1 MKKNQLNASQ
11 KIILIGFILFI
22 LVLSIISTT
31 SNLLKNDA
39 EEAHK
44 NIANIYNKTFSEHL
58 NNNIYNIEL
67 FINGLEVIYSENKDE
82 KIINDYLLKYLRE
95 NPYIRS
101 INIIDNEIISKST
114 NKSNLGLFVLTDEFY
129 PKPIFKKDILRFGNS
144 FVGRDFYE
152 GKEIKNQLKY
162 SNKESLFLPIS
173 KVIHIENKDYIVL
186 LALNIEQFL
195 NKYDQ
200 NLEKELGQV
209 EILNFNGEVLFSND
223 QSIKIG
229 EKLLDSETLD
239 ILKKR
244 NSYLGIK
251 KFASLNKNIISIEN
265 IKDYPLSLLLRLD
278 YDKTLE
284 NWEEKRLNFLFIIAI
299 LLVFI
304 IMLILIFIIKNEKTK
319 QEEIEIHKSKIESQK
334 RFKILFEQT
343 NFLSFILSED
353 GKINKI
359 NNTALIFLGNT
370 KNTYIDIYIWDLYCF
385 NSECKIW
392 LENVIKNHQKNDIEK
407 ELVITNLNSEKKYID
422 ITINSIIIDDKKEL
436 VLFGKDISEKKEH
449 ERELRQAYQVFKNAH
464 DGIMITDD
472 KNKIIN
478 VNDSFIH
485 CTGYKLEEVLNQN
498 PSILKSEKNDENF
511 YENMWKELLQNNYWD
526 GEIVNKRK
534 DGSTYVEKLTISA
547 VYNKK
552 NKLTNYIGIFSDIT
566 KQKQQEEIIKEK
578 ERMLFQQS
586 KMASMGEMLGNIAH
600 QWRQPLSVISVAAG
614 AVKLGHEYKGTYS
627 EKEIID
633 FLDSINNSTQ
643 YLSET
648 IDDFRNFF
656 THDIENKEFDCV
668 NAINKTLK
676 LLSSDFKYKEITI
689 IFKRLE
695 SDNIFASENEFKQVM
710 MNILNN
716 AKDILLEKVLDE
728 NKYIFIDVYIQNSHI
743 NIDILDNAGGI
754 DKNIIDKIFEPYF
767 TTKHKSI
774 GTGIG
779 LYMVEEILTKH
790 MNGEISVV
798 NENYIYENVSYKGAK
813 FSIKIPMS
821 KNIKD

>member
-1 MKKNQLNASQ
+1 MKKDNLSTSQ
-11 KIILIGFILFI
+11 KIILISLILFI
-22 LVLSIISTT
+22 IVLTIISTT
-31 SNLLKNDA
+31 TNLLKKDA
-39 EEAHK
+39 EESHK
-44 NIANIYNKTFSEHL
+44 NIANIYNKTFSEHF
-58 NNNIYNIEL
+58 NNSIYNIEL
-67 FINGLEVIYSENKDE
+67 FINGLEVIYLENEDE
-82 KIINDYLLKYLRE
+82 KIIDDYLLKYLRE

-101 INIIDNEIISKST
+101 INILDEEIITKST
-114 NKSNLGLFVLTDEFY
+114 NKSNLGLFVVTDEFY

-152 GKEIKNQLKY
+152 GKEITNQLEY

-173 KVIHIENKDYIVL
+173 KLVHLENKNYIVL

-195 NKYDQ
+195 NKYNQ
-200 NLEKELGQV
+200 NLEKESAHMEV
-209 EILNFNGEVLFSND
+209 LNFDGEVLFSND
-223 QSIKIG
+223 KFIKIG
-229 EKLLDSETLD
+229 EKLLDDEILD
-239 ILKKR
+239 VLNER

-251 KFASLNKNIISIEN
+251 EFKSVNKNIISIEN
-265 IKDYPLSLLLRLD
+265 IKDYPLSLLLRFD
-278 YDKTLE
+278 YEKSLE
-284 NWEEKRLNFLFIIAI
+284 NWEEKRLNFLFIISL

-304 IMLILIFIIKNEKTK
+304 IILILIFIIRNDKTK
-319 QEEIEIHKSKIESQK
+319 QEEIETHKLKIQSQK

-343 NFLSFILSED
+343 HFFSFILNED

-359 NNTALIFLGNT
+359 NNTVLSFLGNT
-370 KNTYIDIYIWDLYCF
+370 KDTYIGVYIWDLYCF
-385 NSECKIW
+385 NNECKIW
-392 LENVIKNHQKNDIEK
+392 LENAIKNRENDIEK
-407 ELVITNLNSEKKYID
+407 ELVITSLDSKRKYID

-436 VLFGKDISEKKEH
+436 VLFGRDISEKKEY
-449 ERELRQAYQVFKNAH
+449 ERELIQAYQVFKNTH

-478 VNDSFIH
+478 VNDAFMR

-498 PSILKSEKNDENF
+498 PSILRSEKNNPNF
-511 YENMWKELLQNNYWD
+511 YEDMWKELVENNYWD
-526 GEIVNKRK
+526 GEIVNKKK
-534 DGSTYVEKLTISA
+534 DGTSYVEKLTISA

-552 NKLTNYIGIFSDIT
+552 NKLTNYIGIFSDIS

-614 AVKLGHEYKGTYS
+614 AVKLGHEYEGTYG

-656 THDIENKEFDCV
+656 TQDIENNDFDCV

-676 LLSSDFKYKEITI
+676 LLSSDFKYKEINI
-689 IFKRLE
+689 IFKRIE

-710 MNILNN
+710 MNIFNN
-716 AKDILLEKVLDE
+716 AKYVLLEKVLDE
-728 NKYIFIDVYIQNSHI
+728 KKYIFIDVYIEGSYI
-743 NIDILDNAGGI
+743 NIDVVDNAGGI
-754 DKNIIDKIFEPYF
+754 DENIIDKIFEPYF

-790 MNGEISVV
+790 MNGEISAI
-798 NENYIYENVSYKGAK
+798 NENYIYEDLPYKGAK
-813 FSIKIPMS
+813 FSIKIPIS
-821 KNIKD
+821 KNIKI

>member
-1 MKKNQLNASQ
+1 MKKDNLSTSQ
-11 KIILIGFILFI
+11 KIILISLILFI
-22 LVLSIISTT
+22 IVLTIISTT
-31 SNLLKNDA
+31 TNLLKKDA
-39 EEAHK
+39 EESHK
-44 NIANIYNKTFSEHL
+44 NIANIYNKTFSEHF
-58 NNNIYNIEL
+58 NNIIYNIEL
-67 FINGLEVIYSENKDE
+67 FINGLEVIYLENEDE
-82 KIINDYLLKYLRE
+82 KIIDDYLLKYLRE

-101 INIIDNEIISKST
+101 INILDEEIITKST
-114 NKSNLGLFVLTDEFY
+114 NKSNLGLFVVTDEFY

-152 GKEIKNQLKY
+152 GKEITNQLEY

-173 KVIHIENKDYIVL
+173 KLVHLENKNYIVL

-195 NKYDQ
+195 NKYNQ
-200 NLEKELGQV
+200 NLEKESAHMEV
-209 EILNFNGEVLFSND
+209 LNFDGEVLFSND
-223 QSIKIG
+223 KFIKIG
-229 EKLLDSETLD
+229 EKLLDDEILD
-239 ILKKR
+239 VLNER

-251 KFASLNKNIISIEN
+251 EFKSVNKNIISIEN
-265 IKDYPLSLLLRLD
+265 IKDYPLSLLLRFD
-278 YDKTLE
+278 YEKSLE
-284 NWEEKRLNFLFIIAI
+284 NWEEKRLNFLFIISL

-304 IMLILIFIIKNEKTK
+304 IILILIFIIRNDKTK
-319 QEEIEIHKSKIESQK
+319 QEEIETHKLKIQSQK

-343 NFLSFILSED
+343 HFFSFILNED

-359 NNTALIFLGNT
+359 NNTVLSFLGNT
-370 KNTYIDIYIWDLYCF
+370 KDTYIGVYIWDLYCF
-385 NSECKIW
+385 NNECKIW
-392 LENVIKNHQKNDIEK
+392 LENAIKNRENDIEK
-407 ELVITNLNSEKKYID
+407 ELVITSLDSKRKYID

-436 VLFGKDISEKKEH
+436 VLFGRDISEKKEH
-449 ERELRQAYQVFKNAH
+449 ERELIQAYQVFKNTH

-478 VNDSFIH
+478 VNDAFMR

-498 PSILKSEKNDENF
+498 PSILRSEKNNPNF
-511 YENMWKELLQNNYWD
+511 YEDMWKELVENNYWD
-526 GEIVNKRK
+526 GEIVNKKK
-534 DGSTYVEKLTISA
+534 DGTSYVEKLTISA

-552 NKLTNYIGIFSDIT
+552 NKLTNYIGIFSDIS

-614 AVKLGHEYKGTYS
+614 AVKLGHEYEGTYG

-633 FLDSINNSTQ
+633 FLDAINNSTQ

-656 THDIENKEFDCV
+656 TQDIENNDFDCV

-676 LLSSDFKYKEITI
+676 LLSSDFKYKEINI
-689 IFKRLE
+689 IFKRIE

-710 MNILNN
+710 MNIFNN
-716 AKDILLEKVLDE
+716 AKYVLLEKVLDE
-728 NKYIFIDVYIQNSHI
+728 KKYIFIDVYIEGSYI
-743 NIDILDNAGGI
+743 NIDVVDNAGGI
-754 DKNIIDKIFEPYF
+754 DENIIDKIFEPYF

-790 MNGEISVV
+790 MNGEISAI
-798 NENYIYENVSYKGAK
+798 NENYIYEDLPYKGAK
-813 FSIKIPMS
+813 FSIKIPIS
-821 KNIKD
+821 KNIKI

>member
-1 MKKNQLNASQ
+1 MKKDNLSTSQ
-11 KIILIGFILFI
+11 KIILISLILFI
-22 LVLSIISTT
+22 IVLTIISTT
-31 SNLLKNDA
+31 TNLLKKDA
-39 EEAHK
+39 EESHK
-44 NIANIYNKTFSEHL
+44 NIANIYNKTFSEHF
-58 NNNIYNIEL
+58 NNSIYNIEL
-67 FINGLEVIYSENKDE
+67 FINGLEVIYLENEDE
-82 KIINDYLLKYLRE
+82 KIIDDYLLKYLRE

-101 INIIDNEIISKST
+101 INILDEEIITKST
-114 NKSNLGLFVLTDEFY
+114 NKSNLGLFVVTDEFY

-152 GKEIKNQLKY
+152 GKEITNQLEY

-173 KVIHIENKDYIVL
+173 KLVHLENKNYIVL

-195 NKYDQ
+195 NKYNQ
-200 NLEKELGQV
+200 NLEKESAHMEV
-209 EILNFNGEVLFSND
+209 LNFDGEVLFSND
-223 QSIKIG
+223 KFIKIG
-229 EKLLDSETLD
+229 EKLLDDEILD
-239 ILKKR
+239 VLNER

-251 KFASLNKNIISIEN
+251 EFKSVNKNIISIEN
-265 IKDYPLSLLLRLD
+265 IKDYPLSLLLRFD
-278 YDKTLE
+278 YEKSLE
-284 NWEEKRLNFLFIIAI
+284 NWEEKRLNFLFIISL

-304 IMLILIFIIKNEKTK
+304 IILILIFIIRNDKTK
-319 QEEIEIHKSKIESQK
+319 QEEIETHKLKIQSQK

-343 NFLSFILSED
+343 HFFSFILNED

-359 NNTALIFLGNT
+359 NNTVLSFLGNT
-370 KNTYIDIYIWDLYCF
+370 KDTYIGVYIWDLYCF
-385 NSECKIW
+385 NNECKIW
-392 LENVIKNHQKNDIEK
+392 LENAIKNRENDIEK
-407 ELVITNLNSEKKYID
+407 ELVITSLDSKRKYID

-436 VLFGKDISEKKEH
+436 VLFGRDISEKKEY
-449 ERELRQAYQVFKNAH
+449 ERELIQAYQVFKNTH

-478 VNDSFIH
+478 VNDAFMR

-498 PSILKSEKNDENF
+498 PSILRSEKNNPNF
-511 YENMWKELLQNNYWD
+511 YENMWKELVENNYWD
-526 GEIVNKRK
+526 GEIVNKKK
-534 DGSTYVEKLTISA
+534 DGTSYVEKLTISA

-552 NKLTNYIGIFSDIT
+552 NKLTNYIGIFSDIS

-614 AVKLGHEYKGTYS
+614 AVKLGHEYEGTYG

-656 THDIENKEFDCV
+656 TQDIENNDFDCV

-676 LLSSDFKYKEITI
+676 LLSSDFKYKEINI
-689 IFKRLE
+689 IFKRIE

-710 MNILNN
+710 MNIFNN
-716 AKDILLEKVLDE
+716 AKYVLLEKVLDE
-728 NKYIFIDVYIQNSHI
+728 KKYIFIDVYIEGSYI
-743 NIDILDNAGGI
+743 NIDVVDNAGGI
-754 DKNIIDKIFEPYF
+754 DENIIDKIFEPYF

-790 MNGEISVV
+790 MNGEISAI
-798 NENYIYENVSYKGAK
+798 NENYIYEDLPYKGAK
-813 FSIKIPMS
+813 FSIKIPIS
-821 KNIKD
+821 KNIKI

>member
-1 MKKNQLNASQ
+1 MKKDNLSTSQ
-11 KIILIGFILFI
+11 KIILISLILFI
-22 LVLSIISTT
+22 IVLTIISTT
-31 SNLLKNDA
+31 TNLLKKDA
-39 EEAHK
+39 EESHK
-44 NIANIYNKTFSEHL
+44 NIANIYNKTFSEHF
-58 NNNIYNIEL
+58 NNSIYNIEL
-67 FINGLEVIYSENKDE
+67 FINGLEVIYLENEDE
-82 KIINDYLLKYLRE
+82 KIIDDYLLKYLRE

-101 INIIDNEIISKST
+101 INILDEEIITKST
-114 NKSNLGLFVLTDEFY
+114 NKSNLGLFVVTDEFY

-152 GKEIKNQLKY
+152 GKEITNQLEY

-173 KVIHIENKDYIVL
+173 KLVHLENKNYIVL

-195 NKYDQ
+195 NKYNQ
-200 NLEKELGQV
+200 NLEKESAHMEV
-209 EILNFNGEVLFSND
+209 LNFDGEVLFSND
-223 QSIKIG
+223 KFIKIG
-229 EKLLDSETLD
+229 EKLLDDEILD
-239 ILKKR
+239 VLNER

-251 KFASLNKNIISIEN
+251 EFKSVNKNIISIEN
-265 IKDYPLSLLLRLD
+265 IKDYPLSLLLRFD
-278 YDKTLE
+278 YEKSLE
-284 NWEEKRLNFLFIIAI
+284 NWEEKRLNFLFIISL

-304 IMLILIFIIKNEKTK
+304 IILILIFIIRNDKTK
-319 QEEIEIHKSKIESQK
+319 QEEIETHKLKIQSQK

-343 NFLSFILSED
+343 HFFSFILNED

-359 NNTALIFLGNT
+359 NNTVLSFLGNT
-370 KNTYIDIYIWDLYCF
+370 KDTYIGVYIWDLYCF
-385 NSECKIW
+385 NNECKIW
-392 LENVIKNHQKNDIEK
+392 LENAIKNRENDIEK
-407 ELVITNLNSEKKYID
+407 ELVITSLDSKRKYID

-436 VLFGKDISEKKEH
+436 VLFGRDISEKKEY
-449 ERELRQAYQVFKNAH
+449 ERELIQAYQVFKNTH

-478 VNDSFIH
+478 VNDAFMR

-498 PSILKSEKNDENF
+498 PSILRSEKNNPNF
-511 YENMWKELLQNNYWD
+511 YEDMWKELVENNYWD
-526 GEIVNKRK
+526 GEIVNKKK
-534 DGSTYVEKLTISA
+534 DGTSYVEKLTISA

-552 NKLTNYIGIFSDIT
+552 NKLTNYIGIFSDIS

-614 AVKLGHEYKGTYS
+614 AVKLGHEYEGTYG

-633 FLDSINNSTQ
+633 FLDAINNSTQ

-656 THDIENKEFDCV
+656 TQDIENNDFDCV

-676 LLSSDFKYKEITI
+676 LLSSDFKYKEINI
-689 IFKRLE
+689 IFKRIE

-710 MNILNN
+710 MNIFNN
-716 AKDILLEKVLDE
+716 AKYVLLEKVLDE
-728 NKYIFIDVYIQNSHI
+728 KKYIFIDVYIEGTYI
-743 NIDILDNAGGI
+743 NIDVVDNAGGI
-754 DKNIIDKIFEPYF
+754 DENIIDKIFEPYF

-790 MNGEISVV
+790 MNGEISAI
-798 NENYIYENVSYKGAK
+798 NENYIYEDLPYKGAK
-813 FSIKIPMS
+813 FSIKIPIS
-821 KNIKD
+821 KNIKI

>member
-1 MKKNQLNASQ
+1 MKKDNLSTSQ
-11 KIILIGFILFI
+11 KIILISLILFI
-22 LVLSIISTT
+22 IVLTIISTT
-31 SNLLKNDA
+31 TNLLKKDA
-39 EEAHK
+39 EESHK
-44 NIANIYNKTFSEHL
+44 NIANIYNKTFSEHF
-58 NNNIYNIEL
+58 NNSIYNIEL
-67 FINGLEVIYSENKDE
+67 FINGLEVIYLENEDE
-82 KIINDYLLKYLRE
+82 KIIDDYLLKYLRE

-101 INIIDNEIISKST
+101 INILDEEIITKST
-114 NKSNLGLFVLTDEFY
+114 NKSNLGLFVVTDEFY

-152 GKEIKNQLKY
+152 GKEITNQLEY

-173 KVIHIENKDYIVL
+173 KLVHLENKNYIVL

-195 NKYDQ
+195 NKYNQ
-200 NLEKELGQV
+200 NLEKESAHMEV
-209 EILNFNGEVLFSND
+209 LNFDGEVLFSND
-223 QSIKIG
+223 KFIKIG
-229 EKLLDSETLD
+229 EKLLDDEILD
-239 ILKKR
+239 VLNER

-251 KFASLNKNIISIEN
+251 EFKSVNKNIISIEN
-265 IKDYPLSLLLRLD
+265 IKDYPLSLLLRFD
-278 YDKTLE
+278 YEKSLE
-284 NWEEKRLNFLFIIAI
+284 NWEEKRLNFLFIISL

-304 IMLILIFIIKNEKTK
+304 IILILIFIIRNDKTK
-319 QEEIEIHKSKIESQK
+319 QEEIETHKLKIQSQK

-343 NFLSFILSED
+343 HFFSFILNED

-359 NNTALIFLGNT
+359 NNTVLSFLGNT
-370 KNTYIDIYIWDLYCF
+370 KDTYIGVYIWDLYCF
-385 NSECKIW
+385 NNECKIW
-392 LENVIKNHQKNDIEK
+392 LENAIKNRENDIEK
-407 ELVITNLNSEKKYID
+407 ELVITSLDSKRKYID

-436 VLFGKDISEKKEH
+436 VLFGRDISEKKEY
-449 ERELRQAYQVFKNAH
+449 ERELIQAYQVFKNTH

-478 VNDSFIH
+478 VNDAFMR

-498 PSILKSEKNDENF
+498 PSILRSEKNNPNF
-511 YENMWKELLQNNYWD
+511 YEDMWKELVENNYWD
-526 GEIVNKRK
+526 GEIVNKKK
-534 DGSTYVEKLTISA
+534 DGTSYVEKLTISA

-552 NKLTNYIGIFSDIT
+552 NKLTNYIGIFSDIS

-614 AVKLGHEYKGTYS
+614 AVKLGHEYEGTYG

-656 THDIENKEFDCV
+656 TQDIENNDFDCV

-676 LLSSDFKYKEITI
+676 LLSSDFKYKEINI
-689 IFKRLE
+689 IFKRIE

-710 MNILNN
+710 MNIFNN
-716 AKDILLEKVLDE
+716 AKYVLLEKVLDE
-728 NKYIFIDVYIQNSHI
+728 KKYIFIDVYIEGTYI
-743 NIDILDNAGGI
+743 NIDVVDNAGGI
-754 DKNIIDKIFEPYF
+754 DENIIDKIFEPYF

-790 MNGEISVV
+790 MNGEISAI
-798 NENYIYENVSYKGAK
+798 NENYIYEDLPYKGAK
-813 FSIKIPMS
+813 FSIKIPIS
-821 KNIKD
+821 KNIKI

>member
-1 MKKNQLNASQ
+1 LKKNQLNASQ

-82 KIINDYLLKYLRE
+82 KIINDYLLKYLSE

-101 INIIDNEIISKST
+101 INIIDNKIISKST

-152 GKEIKNQLKY
+152 GKEIKNQLEY

-407 ELVITNLNSEKKYID
+407 ELVITNLNSEKRYID

-498 PSILKSEKNDENF
+498 PSILNSGHNDEKF

>member
-1 MKKNQLNASQ
+1 LKKNQLNASQ

-82 KIINDYLLKYLRE
+82 KIINDYLLKYLSE

-101 INIIDNEIISKST
+101 INIIDNKIISKST

-152 GKEIKNQLKY
+152 GKEIKNQLEY

-407 ELVITNLNSEKKYID
+407 ELVITNLNSEKRYID

-498 PSILKSEKNDENF
+498 PSILNSGHNDENF

>member
-1 MKKNQLNASQ
+1 MKKDNLSTSQ
-11 KIILIGFILFI
+11 KIILISLILFI
-22 LVLSIISTT
+22 IVLTIISTT
-31 SNLLKNDA
+31 TNLLKKDA
-39 EEAHK
+39 EESHK
-44 NIANIYNKTFSEHL
+44 NIANIYNKTFSEHF
-58 NNNIYNIEL
+58 NNSIYNIEL
-67 FINGLEVIYSENKDE
+67 FINGLEVIYLENEDE
-82 KIINDYLLKYLRE
+82 KIIDDYLLKYLRE

-101 INIIDNEIISKST
+101 INILDEEIITKST
-114 NKSNLGLFVLTDEFY
+114 NKSNLGLFVVTDEFY

-152 GKEIKNQLKY
+152 GKEITNQLEY

-173 KVIHIENKDYIVL
+173 KLVHLENKNYIVL

-195 NKYDQ
+195 NKYNQ
-200 NLEKELGQV
+200 NLEKESAHMEV
-209 EILNFNGEVLFSND
+209 LNFDGEVLFSND
-223 QSIKIG
+223 KFIKIG
-229 EKLLDSETLD
+229 EKLLDDEILD
-239 ILKKR
+239 VLNER

-251 KFASLNKNIISIEN
+251 EFKSVNKNIISIEN
-265 IKDYPLSLLLRLD
+265 IKDYPLSLLLRFD
-278 YDKTLE
+278 YEKSLE
-284 NWEEKRLNFLFIIAI
+284 NWEEKRLNFLFIISL

-304 IMLILIFIIKNEKTK
+304 IILILIFIIRNDKTK
-319 QEEIEIHKSKIESQK
+319 QEEIETHKLKIQSQK

-343 NFLSFILSED
+343 HFFSFILNED

-359 NNTALIFLGNT
+359 NNTVLSFLGNT
-370 KNTYIDIYIWDLYCF
+370 KDTYIGVYIWDLYCF
-385 NSECKIW
+385 NNECKIW
-392 LENVIKNHQKNDIEK
+392 LENAIKNRENDIEK
-407 ELVITNLNSEKKYID
+407 ELVITSLDSKRKYID

-436 VLFGKDISEKKEH
+436 VLFGRDISEKKEH
-449 ERELRQAYQVFKNAH
+449 ERELIQAYQVFKNTH

-478 VNDSFIH
+478 VNDAFMR

-498 PSILKSEKNDENF
+498 PSILKSEKNNPNF
-511 YENMWKELLQNNYWD
+511 YENMWKELVENNYWD
-526 GEIVNKRK
+526 GEIVNKKK
-534 DGSTYVEKLTISA
+534 DGTSYVEKLTISA

-552 NKLTNYIGIFSDIT
+552 NKLTNYIGIFSDIS

-614 AVKLGHEYKGTYS
+614 AVKLGHEYEGTYG

-633 FLDSINNSTQ
+633 FLDAINNSTQ

-656 THDIENKEFDCV
+656 TQDIENNDFDCV

-676 LLSSDFKYKEITI
+676 LLSSDFKYKEINI
-689 IFKRLE
+689 IFKRIE
-695 SDNIFASENEFKQVM
+695 SDNIFASENEFKQVL
-710 MNILNN
+710 MNIFNN
-716 AKDILLEKVLDE
+716 AKYVLLEKVLDE
-728 NKYIFIDVYIQNSHI
+728 KKYIFIDVYIEGSYI
-743 NIDILDNAGGI
+743 NIDVVDNAGGI
-754 DKNIIDKIFEPYF
+754 DENIIDKIFEPYF

-790 MNGEISVV
+790 MNGEISAI
-798 NENYIYENVSYKGAK
+798 NENYIYEDLPYKGAK
-813 FSIKIPMS
+813 FSIKIPIS
-821 KNIKD
+821 KNIKI

>member
-1 MKKNQLNASQ
+1 MKKDNLSTSQ
-11 KIILIGFILFI
+11 KIILISLILFI
-22 LVLSIISTT
+22 IVLTIISTT
-31 SNLLKNDA
+31 TNLLKKDA
-39 EEAHK
+39 EESHK
-44 NIANIYNKTFSEHL
+44 NIANIYNKTFSEHF
-58 NNNIYNIEL
+58 NNSIYNIEL
-67 FINGLEVIYSENKDE
+67 FINGLEVIYLENEDE
-82 KIINDYLLKYLRE
+82 KIIDDYLLKYLRE

-101 INIIDNEIISKST
+101 INILDEEIITKST
-114 NKSNLGLFVLTDEFY
+114 NKSNLGLFVVTDEFY

-152 GKEIKNQLKY
+152 GKEITNQLEY

-173 KVIHIENKDYIVL
+173 KLVHLENKNYIVL

-195 NKYDQ
+195 NKYNQ
-200 NLEKELGQV
+200 NLKKESAHMEV
-209 EILNFNGEVLFSND
+209 LNFDGEVLFSND
-223 QSIKIG
+223 KFIKIG
-229 EKLLDSETLD
+229 EKLLDDEILD
-239 ILKKR
+239 VLNER

-251 KFASLNKNIISIEN
+251 EFKSVNKNIISIEN
-265 IKDYPLSLLLRLD
+265 IKDYPLSLLLRFD
-278 YDKTLE
+278 YEKSLE
-284 NWEEKRLNFLFIIAI
+284 NWEEKRLNFLFIISL

-304 IMLILIFIIKNEKTK
+304 IILILIFIIRNDKTK
-319 QEEIEIHKSKIESQK
+319 QEEIETHKLKIQSQK

-343 NFLSFILSED
+343 HFFSFILNED

-359 NNTALIFLGNT
+359 NNTVLSFLGNT
-370 KNTYIDIYIWDLYCF
+370 KDTYIGVYIWDLYCF
-385 NSECKIW
+385 NNECKIW
-392 LENVIKNHQKNDIEK
+392 LENAIKNRENDIEK
-407 ELVITNLNSEKKYID
+407 ELVITSLDSKRKYID

-436 VLFGKDISEKKEH
+436 VLFGRDISEKKEH
-449 ERELRQAYQVFKNAH
+449 ERELIQAYQVFKNTH

-478 VNDSFIH
+478 VNDAFMR

-498 PSILKSEKNDENF
+498 PSILRSEKNNPNF
-511 YENMWKELLQNNYWD
+511 YENMWKELVENNYWD
-526 GEIVNKRK
+526 GEIVNKKK
-534 DGSTYVEKLTISA
+534 DGTSYVEKLTISA

-552 NKLTNYIGIFSDIT
+552 NKLTNYIGIFSDIS

-614 AVKLGHEYKGTYS
+614 AVKLGHEYEGTYG

-633 FLDSINNSTQ
+633 FLDAINNSTQ

-656 THDIENKEFDCV
+656 TQDIENNDFDCV

-676 LLSSDFKYKEITI
+676 LLSSDFKYKEINI
-689 IFKRLE
+689 IFKRIE

-710 MNILNN
+710 MNIFNN
-716 AKDILLEKVLDE
+716 AKYVLLEKVLDE
-728 NKYIFIDVYIQNSHI
+728 KKYIFIDVYIEGSYI
-743 NIDILDNAGGI
+743 NIDVVDNAGGI
-754 DKNIIDKIFEPYF
+754 DENIIDKIFEPYF

-790 MNGEISVV
+790 MTGEISAI
-798 NENYIYENVSYKGAK
+798 NENYIYEDLPYKGAK
-813 FSIKIPMS
+813 FSIKIPIS
-821 KNIKD
+821 KNIKI

>member
-1 MKKNQLNASQ
+1 MKKNQLNPSQ
-11 KIILIGFILFI
+11 KIILISLILFI
-22 LVLSIISTT
+22 IVLTIISTT
-31 SNLLKNDA
+31 TNLLKKDA
-39 EEAHK
+39 EESHK
-44 NIANIYNKTFSEHL
+44 NIANIYNKTFSEHF
-58 NNNIYNIEL
+58 NNSIYNIEL
-67 FINGLEVIYSENKDE
+67 FINGLEVIYLENEDD
-82 KIINDYLLKYLRE
+82 KIIDDYLLKYLRE

-101 INIIDNEIISKST
+101 INILDEEIITKST
-114 NKSNLGLFVLTDEFY
+114 NKSNLGLFVVTDEFY

-152 GKEIKNQLKY
+152 GKEITNQLEY

-173 KVIHIENKDYIVL
+173 KIVHIENKDYIVL
-186 LALNIEQFL
+186 LALNIDQFL
-195 NKYDQ
+195 NKYNQ
-200 NLEKELGQV
+200 SLEKESAHMEV
-209 EILNFNGEVLFSND
+209 LNFDGEVLFSND
-223 QSIKIG
+223 KFIKIG
-229 EKLLDSETLD
+229 EKLLDDEILD
-239 ILKKR
+239 VLNER

-251 KFASLNKNIISIEN
+251 EFKSVNKNIISIEN
-265 IKDYPLSLLLRLD
+265 IKDYPLSLLLRFD
-278 YDKTLE
+278 YEKSLE
-284 NWEEKRLNFLFIIAI
+284 NWEEKRLNFLFIISL

-304 IMLILIFIIKNEKTK
+304 IILILIFIIRNDKTK
-319 QEEIEIHKSKIESQK
+319 QEEIETHKLKIQSQK

-343 NFLSFILSED
+343 HFFSFILNED

-359 NNTALIFLGNT
+359 NNTVLSFLGNT
-370 KNTYIDIYIWDLYCF
+370 KDTYIGVYIWDLYCF
-385 NSECKIW
+385 NNECKIW
-392 LENVIKNHQKNDIEK
+392 LENAIKNRENDIEK
-407 ELVITNLNSEKKYID
+407 ELVITNLDSKRKYID

-436 VLFGKDISEKKEH
+436 VLFGRDISEKKEH
-449 ERELRQAYQVFKNAH
+449 ERELIQAYQVFKNTH

-478 VNDSFIH
+478 VNDAFMR

-498 PSILKSEKNDENF
+498 PSILRFEKNNPNF
-511 YENMWKELLQNNYWD
+511 YEDMWKELVENNYWD
-526 GEIVNKRK
+526 GEIVNKKK
-534 DGSTYVEKLTISA
+534 DGTSYVEKLTISA

-552 NKLTNYIGIFSDIT
+552 NKLTNYIGIFSDIS

-614 AVKLGHEYKGTYS
+614 AVKLGHEYEGTYG

-633 FLDSINNSTQ
+633 FLDAINNSTQ

-656 THDIENKEFDCV
+656 TQDIENNDFDCV

-676 LLSSDFKYKEITI
+676 LLSSDFKYKEINI
-689 IFKRLE
+689 IFKRIE

-710 MNILNN
+710 MNIFNN
-716 AKDILLEKVLDE
+716 AKYVLLEKVLDE
-728 NKYIFIDVYIQNSHI
+728 KKYIFIDVYIEGSYI
-743 NIDILDNAGGI
+743 NIDVVDNAGGI
-754 DKNIIDKIFEPYF
+754 DENIIDKIFEPYF

-790 MNGEISVV
+790 MNGEISAI
-798 NENYIYENVSYKGAK
+798 NENYIYEDLPYKGAK
-813 FSIKIPMS
+813 FSIKIPIS
-821 KNIKD
+821 KNIKI

>member
-1 MKKNQLNASQ
+1 MKKDNLSTSQ
-11 KIILIGFILFI
+11 KIILISLILFI
-22 LVLSIISTT
+22 IVLTIISTT
-31 SNLLKNDA
+31 TNLLKKDA
-39 EEAHK
+39 EESHK
-44 NIANIYNKTFSEHL
+44 NIANIYNKTFSEHF
-58 NNNIYNIEL
+58 NNSIYNIEL
-67 FINGLEVIYSENKDE
+67 FINGLEVIYLENEDE
-82 KIINDYLLKYLRE
+82 KIIDDYLLKYLRE

-101 INIIDNEIISKST
+101 INILDEEIITKST
-114 NKSNLGLFVLTDEFY
+114 NKSNLGLFVVTDEFY

-152 GKEIKNQLKY
+152 GKEITNQLEY

-173 KVIHIENKDYIVL
+173 KLVHLENKNYIVL

-195 NKYDQ
+195 NKYNQ
-200 NLEKELGQV
+200 NLEKESAHMEV
-209 EILNFNGEVLFSND
+209 LNFDGEVLFSND
-223 QSIKIG
+223 KFIKIG
-229 EKLLDSETLD
+229 EKLLDDEILD
-239 ILKKR
+239 VLNER

-251 KFASLNKNIISIEN
+251 EFKSVNKNIISIEN
-265 IKDYPLSLLLRLD
+265 IKDYPLSLLLRFD
-278 YDKTLE
+278 YEKSLE
-284 NWEEKRLNFLFIIAI
+284 NWEEKRLNFLFIISL

-304 IMLILIFIIKNEKTK
+304 IILILIFIIRNDKTK
-319 QEEIEIHKSKIESQK
+319 QEEIETHKLKIQSQK

-343 NFLSFILSED
+343 HFFSFILNED

-359 NNTALIFLGNT
+359 NNTVLSFLGNT
-370 KNTYIDIYIWDLYCF
+370 KDTYIGVYIWDLYCF
-385 NSECKIW
+385 NNECKIS
-392 LENVIKNHQKNDIEK
+392 LENAIKNRENDIEK
-407 ELVITNLNSEKKYID
+407 ELVITSLDSKRKYID

-436 VLFGKDISEKKEH
+436 VLFGRDISEKKEH
-449 ERELRQAYQVFKNAH
+449 ERELIQAYQVFKNTH

-478 VNDSFIH
+478 VNDAFMR

-498 PSILKSEKNDENF
+498 PSILRSEKNNPNF
-511 YENMWKELLQNNYWD
+511 YENMWKELVENNYWD
-526 GEIVNKRK
+526 GEIVNKKK
-534 DGSTYVEKLTISA
+534 DGTSYVEKLTISA

-552 NKLTNYIGIFSDIT
+552 NKLTNYIGIFSDIS

-614 AVKLGHEYKGTYS
+614 AVKLGHEYEGTYG

-656 THDIENKEFDCV
+656 TQDIENNDFDCV

-676 LLSSDFKYKEITI
+676 LLSSDFKYKEINI
-689 IFKRLE
+689 IFKRIE

-710 MNILNN
+710 MNIFNN
-716 AKDILLEKVLDE
+716 AKYVLLEKVLDE
-728 NKYIFIDVYIQNSHI
+728 KKYIFIDVYIEGSYI
-743 NIDILDNAGGI
+743 NIDVVDNAGGI
-754 DKNIIDKIFEPYF
+754 DENIIDKIFEPYF

-790 MNGEISVV
+790 MNGEISAI
-798 NENYIYENVSYKGAK
+798 NENYIYEDLPYKGAK
-813 FSIKIPMS
+813 FSIKIPIS
-821 KNIKD
+821 KNIKI

>member
-1 MKKNQLNASQ
+1 MKKDNLSTSQ
-11 KIILIGFILFI
+11 KIILISLILFI
-22 LVLSIISTT
+22 IVLTIISTT
-31 SNLLKNDA
+31 TNLLKKDA

-44 NIANIYNKTFSEHL
+44 NIASIYNKTFSEHF
-58 NNNIYNIEL
+58 NNTIYNIEL
-67 FINGLEVIYSENKDE
+67 FINGLEVIYLENEDD
-82 KIINDYLLKYLRE
+82 KIIDDYLLKYLRE

-101 INIIDNEIISKST
+101 INILDEEIITKST
-114 NKSNLGLFVLTDEFY
+114 NKSNLGLFVVTDEFY

-152 GKEIKNQLKY
+152 GKEITNQLEY

-173 KVIHIENKDYIVL
+173 KLVHLENKNYIVL

-195 NKYDQ
+195 NKYNQ
-200 NLEKELGQV
+200 NLEKESAHMEV
-209 EILNFNGEVLFSND
+209 LNFDGEVLFSND
-223 QSIKIG
+223 KFIKIG
-229 EKLLDSETLD
+229 EKLLDDEILD
-239 ILKKR
+239 VLNER

-251 KFASLNKNIISIEN
+251 EFKSVNKNIISIEN
-265 IKDYPLSLLLRLD
+265 IKDYPLSLLLRFD
-278 YDKTLE
+278 YEKSLE
-284 NWEEKRLNFLFIIAI
+284 NWEEKRLNFLFIISL

-304 IMLILIFIIKNEKTK
+304 IILILIFIIRNDKTK
-319 QEEIEIHKSKIESQK
+319 QEEIETHKLKIQSQK

-343 NFLSFILSED
+343 HFFSFILNED

-359 NNTALIFLGNT
+359 NNTVLSFLGNT
-370 KNTYIDIYIWDLYCF
+370 KDTYIGVYIWDLYCF
-385 NSECKIW
+385 NNECKIW
-392 LENVIKNHQKNDIEK
+392 LENAIKNRENDIEK
-407 ELVITNLNSEKKYID
+407 ELVITSLDSKRKYID

-436 VLFGKDISEKKEH
+436 VLFGRDISEKKEH
-449 ERELRQAYQVFKNAH
+449 ERELIQAYQVFKNTH

-478 VNDSFIH
+478 VNDAFMR

-498 PSILKSEKNDENF
+498 PSILRSEKNNPNF
-511 YENMWKELLQNNYWD
+511 YEDMWKELVENNYWD
-526 GEIVNKRK
+526 GEIVNKKK
-534 DGSTYVEKLTISA
+534 DGTSYVEKLTISA

-552 NKLTNYIGIFSDIT
+552 NKLTNYIGIFSDIS

-614 AVKLGHEYKGTYS
+614 AVKLGHEYEGTYG

-633 FLDSINNSTQ
+633 FLDAINNSTQ

-656 THDIENKEFDCV
+656 TQDIENNDFDCV

-676 LLSSDFKYKEITI
+676 LLSSDFKYKEINI
-689 IFKRLE
+689 IFKRIE

-710 MNILNN
+710 MNIFNN
-716 AKDILLEKVLDE
+716 AKYVLLEKVLDE
-728 NKYIFIDVYIQNSHI
+728 KKYIFIDVYIEGSYI
-743 NIDILDNAGGI
+743 NIDVVDNAGGI
-754 DKNIIDKIFEPYF
+754 DENIIDKIFEPYF

-790 MNGEISVV
+790 MNGEISAI
-798 NENYIYENVSYKGAK
+798 NENYIYEDLPYKGAK
-813 FSIKIPMS
+813 FSIKIPIS
-821 KNIKD
+821 KNIKI

>member
-1 MKKNQLNASQ
+1 MKKDNLSTSQ
-11 KIILIGFILFI
+11 KIILISLILFI
-22 LVLSIISTT
+22 IVLTIISTT
-31 SNLLKNDA
+31 TNLLKKDA
-39 EEAHK
+39 EESHK
-44 NIANIYNKTFSEHL
+44 NIANIYNKTFSEHF
-58 NNNIYNIEL
+58 NNSIYNIEL
-67 FINGLEVIYSENKDE
+67 FINGLEVIYLENEDE
-82 KIINDYLLKYLRE
+82 KIIDDYLLKYLRE

-101 INIIDNEIISKST
+101 INILDEEIITKST
-114 NKSNLGLFVLTDEFY
+114 NKSNLGLFVVTDEFY

-152 GKEIKNQLKY
+152 GKEITNQLEY

-173 KVIHIENKDYIVL
+173 KLVHLENKNYIVL

-195 NKYDQ
+195 NKYNQ
-200 NLEKELGQV
+200 NLEKESAHMEV
-209 EILNFNGEVLFSND
+209 LNFDGEVLFSND
-223 QSIKIG
+223 KFIKIG
-229 EKLLDSETLD
+229 EKLLDDEILD
-239 ILKKR
+239 VLNER

-251 KFASLNKNIISIEN
+251 EFKSVNKNIISIEN
-265 IKDYPLSLLLRLD
+265 IKDYPLSLLLRFD
-278 YDKTLE
+278 YEKSLE
-284 NWEEKRLNFLFIIAI
+284 NWEEKRLNFLFIISL

-304 IMLILIFIIKNEKTK
+304 IILILIFIIRNDKTK
-319 QEEIEIHKSKIESQK
+319 QEEIETHKLKIQSQK

-343 NFLSFILSED
+343 HFFSFILNED

-359 NNTALIFLGNT
+359 NNTVLSFLGNT
-370 KNTYIDIYIWDLYCF
+370 KDTYIGVYIWDLYCF
-385 NSECKIW
+385 NNECKIW
-392 LENVIKNHQKNDIEK
+392 LENAIKNRENDIEK
-407 ELVITNLNSEKKYID
+407 ELVITSLDSKRKYID

-436 VLFGKDISEKKEH
+436 VLFGRDISEKKEH
-449 ERELRQAYQVFKNAH
+449 ERELRQAYQVFKNTH

-478 VNDSFIH
+478 VNDAFMR

-498 PSILKSEKNDENF
+498 PSILRSEKNNPNF
-511 YENMWKELLQNNYWD
+511 YEDMWKELVENNYWD
-526 GEIVNKRK
+526 GEIVNKKK
-534 DGSTYVEKLTISA
+534 DGTSYVEKLTISA

-552 NKLTNYIGIFSDIT
+552 NKLTNYIGIFSDIS

-614 AVKLGHEYKGTYS
+614 AVKLGHEYEGTYG

-633 FLDSINNSTQ
+633 FLDAINNSTQ

-656 THDIENKEFDCV
+656 TQDIENNDFDCV

-676 LLSSDFKYKEITI
+676 LLSSDFKYKEINI
-689 IFKRLE
+689 IFKRIE

-710 MNILNN
+710 MNIFNN
-716 AKDILLEKVLDE
+716 AKYVLLEKVLDE
-728 NKYIFIDVYIQNSHI
+728 KKYIFIDVYIEGSYI
-743 NIDILDNAGGI
+743 NIDVVDNAGGI
-754 DKNIIDKIFEPYF
+754 DENIIDKIFEPYF

-790 MNGEISVV
+790 MNGEISAI
-798 NENYIYENVSYKGAK
+798 NENYIYEDLPYKGAK
-813 FSIKIPMS
+813 FSIKIPIS
-821 KNIKD
+821 KNIKI

>member
-1 MKKNQLNASQ
+1 LKKNQLNPSQ
-11 KIILIGFILFI
+11 KIILISLILFI
-22 LVLSIISTT
+22 IVLTIISTT
-31 SNLLKNDA
+31 TNLLKKDA

-44 NIANIYNKTFSEHL
+44 NIASIYNKTFSEHF
-58 NNNIYNIEL
+58 NNTIYNIEL
-67 FINGLEVIYSENKDE
+67 FINGLEVIYLENEDD
-82 KIINDYLLKYLRE
+82 KIIDDYLLKYLRE

-101 INIIDNEIISKST
+101 INILEKEIITKST
-114 NKSNLGLFVLTDEFY
+114 NKSNLGLFVITDEFY
-129 PKPIFKKDILRFGNS
+129 PKPIFKKNILRFGNS

-152 GKEIKNQLKY
+152 GKEITNQLEY

-173 KVIHIENKDYIVL
+173 KIVHIENKDYIVL

-195 NKYDQ
+195 NKYNQ
-200 NLEKELGQV
+200 SLEKESAHMEV
-209 EILNFNGEVLFSND
+209 LNLNGEVLFSND

-229 EKLLDSETLD
+229 KKLLDDEILNILD
-239 ILKKR
+239 EK

-251 KFASLNKNIISIEN
+251 EFKSANKNIISIEN
-265 IKDYPLSLLLRLD
+265 IKDYPLSLLLRFN
-278 YDKTLE
+278 YNKTLE
-284 NWEEKRLNFLFIIAI
+284 NWEEKRLNFLFIISL

-304 IMLILIFIIKNEKTK
+304 IILILVFIIRNDKTK
-319 QEEIEIHKSKIESQK
+319 QKEIEIHKSKIESQK

-343 NFLSFILSED
+343 HFLSFILSED

-359 NNTALIFLGNT
+359 NNTALSFLGNP
-370 KNTYIDIYIWDLYCF
+370 KETYHDMNIWDLYCF

-392 LENVIKNHQKNDIEK
+392 LENAIKDYENDNIEK
-407 ELVITNLNSEKKYID
+407 ELIITNLNSERKYIE

-449 ERELRQAYQVFKNAH
+449 ERELRQAYQVFKNTH

-478 VNDSFIH
+478 VNDAFIH
-485 CTGYKLEEVLNQN
+485 CTGYKLEEILNQN
-498 PSILKSEKNDENF
+498 PSILRSEKNDNNF
-511 YENMWKELLQNNYWD
+511 YKNMWKELVDNNYWD
-526 GEIVNKRK
+526 GEIVNRKK
-534 DGSTYVEKLTISA
+534 DGTTYIEKLTISA

-552 NKLTNYIGIFSDIT
+552 NKLTNYIGIFSDIS

-614 AVKLGHEYKGTYS
+614 AVKLGHEYEGTYG
-627 EKEIID
+627 EKEIIE

-656 THDIENKEFDCV
+656 TQDIENKDFDCV

-676 LLSSDFKYKEITI
+676 LLSSDFKYKEINI
-689 IFKRLE
+689 IFRRVD

-716 AKDILLEKVLDE
+716 AKYVLLEKVLTE
-728 NKYIFIDVYIQNSHI
+728 EKYIFIDVYVENSDI

-754 DKNIIDKIFEPYF
+754 DENIIDKIFEPYF

-790 MNGEISVV
+790 MNGEITVT
-798 NENYIYENVSYKGAK
+798 NEDFTYENICYKGAR
-813 FSIKIPMS
+813 FSIKLPIS
-821 KNIKD
+821 KNK

>member
-1 MKKNQLNASQ
+1 MKKDNLSTSQ
-11 KIILIGFILFI
+11 KIILISLILFI
-22 LVLSIISTT
+22 IVLTIISTT
-31 SNLLKNDA
+31 TNLLKKDA
-39 EEAHK
+39 EESHK
-44 NIANIYNKTFSEHL
+44 NIANIYNKTFSEHF
-58 NNNIYNIEL
+58 NNSIYNIEL
-67 FINGLEVIYSENKDE
+67 FINGLEVIYLENEDE
-82 KIINDYLLKYLRE
+82 KIIDDYLLKYLRE

-101 INIIDNEIISKST
+101 INILDEEIITKST
-114 NKSNLGLFVLTDEFY
+114 NKSNLGLFVVTDEFY

-152 GKEIKNQLKY
+152 GKEITNQLEY

-173 KVIHIENKDYIVL
+173 KLVHLENKNYIVL

-195 NKYDQ
+195 NKYNQ
-200 NLEKELGQV
+200 NLEKESAHMEV
-209 EILNFNGEVLFSND
+209 LNFDGEVLFSND
-223 QSIKIG
+223 KFIKIG
-229 EKLLDSETLD
+229 EKLLDDEILD
-239 ILKKR
+239 VLNER

-251 KFASLNKNIISIEN
+251 EFKSVNKNIISIEN
-265 IKDYPLSLLLRLD
+265 IKDYPLSLLLRFD
-278 YDKTLE
+278 YEKSLE
-284 NWEEKRLNFLFIIAI
+284 NWEEKRLNFLFIISL

-304 IMLILIFIIKNEKTK
+304 IILILIFIIRNDKTK
-319 QEEIEIHKSKIESQK
+319 QEEIETHKLKIQSQK

-343 NFLSFILSED
+343 HFFSFILNED

-359 NNTALIFLGNT
+359 NNTVLSFLGNT
-370 KNTYIDIYIWDLYCF
+370 KDTYIGVYIWDLYCF
-385 NSECKIW
+385 NNECKIW
-392 LENVIKNHQKNDIEK
+392 LENAIKNRENDIEK
-407 ELVITNLNSEKKYID
+407 ELVITNLDSKRKYID

-436 VLFGKDISEKKEH
+436 VLFGRDISEKKEH
-449 ERELRQAYQVFKNAH
+449 ERELIQAYQVFKNTH

-478 VNDSFIH
+478 VNDAFMR

-498 PSILKSEKNDENF
+498 PSILRSEKNNPNF
-511 YENMWKELLQNNYWD
+511 YEDMWKELVENNYWD
-526 GEIVNKRK
+526 GEIVNKKK
-534 DGSTYVEKLTISA
+534 DGTSYVEKLTISA

-552 NKLTNYIGIFSDIT
+552 NKLTNYIGIFSDIS

-614 AVKLGHEYKGTYS
+614 AVKLGHEYEGTYG

-633 FLDSINNSTQ
+633 FLDAINNSTQ

-656 THDIENKEFDCV
+656 TQDIENNDFDCV

-676 LLSSDFKYKEITI
+676 LLSSDFKYKEINI
-689 IFKRLE
+689 IFKRIE

-710 MNILNN
+710 MNIFNN
-716 AKDILLEKVLDE
+716 AKYVLLEKVLDE
-728 NKYIFIDVYIQNSHI
+728 KKYIFIDVYIEGSYI
-743 NIDILDNAGGI
+743 NIDVVDNAGGI
-754 DKNIIDKIFEPYF
+754 DENIIDKIFEPYF

-790 MNGEISVV
+790 MNGEISAI
-798 NENYIYENVSYKGAK
+798 NENYIYEDLPYKGAK
-813 FSIKIPMS
+813 FSIKIPIS
-821 KNIKD
+821 KNIKI

>member
-1 MKKNQLNASQ
+1 MKKDNLSTSQ
-11 KIILIGFILFI
+11 KIILISLILFI
-22 LVLSIISTT
+22 IVLTIISTT
-31 SNLLKNDA
+31 TNLLKKDA
-39 EEAHK
+39 EESHK
-44 NIANIYNKTFSEHL
+44 NIANIYNKTFSEHF
-58 NNNIYNIEL
+58 NNSIYNIEL
-67 FINGLEVIYSENKDE
+67 FINGLEVIYLENEDE
-82 KIINDYLLKYLRE
+82 KIIDDYLLKYLRE

-101 INIIDNEIISKST
+101 INILDEEIITKST
-114 NKSNLGLFVLTDEFY
+114 NKSNLGLFVVTDEFY

-152 GKEIKNQLKY
+152 GKEITNQLEY

-173 KVIHIENKDYIVL
+173 KLVHLENKNYIVL

-195 NKYDQ
+195 NKYNQ
-200 NLEKELGQV
+200 NLEKESAHMEV
-209 EILNFNGEVLFSND
+209 LNFDGEVLFSND
-223 QSIKIG
+223 KFIKIG
-229 EKLLDSETLD
+229 EKLLDDEILD
-239 ILKKR
+239 VLNER

-251 KFASLNKNIISIEN
+251 EFKSVNKNIISIEN
-265 IKDYPLSLLLRLD
+265 IKDYPLSLLLRFD
-278 YDKTLE
+278 YEKSLE
-284 NWEEKRLNFLFIIAI
+284 NWEEKRLNFLFIISL

-304 IMLILIFIIKNEKTK
+304 IILILIFIIRNDKTK
-319 QEEIEIHKSKIESQK
+319 QEEIETHKLKIQSQK

-343 NFLSFILSED
+343 HFFSFILNED

-359 NNTALIFLGNT
+359 NNTVLSFLGNT
-370 KNTYIDIYIWDLYCF
+370 KDTYIGVYIWDLYCF
-385 NSECKIW
+385 NNECKIW
-392 LENVIKNHQKNDIEK
+392 LENAIKNRENDIEK
-407 ELVITNLNSEKKYID
+407 ELVITSLDSKRKYID

-436 VLFGKDISEKKEH
+436 VLFGRDISEKKEY
-449 ERELRQAYQVFKNAH
+449 ERELIQAYQVFKNTH

-478 VNDSFIH
+478 VNDAFMR

-498 PSILKSEKNDENF
+498 PSILRSEKNNPNF
-511 YENMWKELLQNNYWD
+511 YEDMWKELVENNYWD
-526 GEIVNKRK
+526 GEIVNKKK
-534 DGSTYVEKLTISA
+534 DGTSYVEKLTISA

-552 NKLTNYIGIFSDIT
+552 NKLTNYIGIFSDIS

-614 AVKLGHEYKGTYS
+614 AVKLGHEYEGTYG

-633 FLDSINNSTQ
+633 FLDAINNSTQ

-656 THDIENKEFDCV
+656 TQDIENNDFDCV

-676 LLSSDFKYKEITI
+676 LLSSDFKYKEINI
-689 IFKRLE
+689 IFKRIE

-710 MNILNN
+710 MNIFNN
-716 AKDILLEKVLDE
+716 AKYVLLEKVLDE
-728 NKYIFIDVYIQNSHI
+728 KKYIFIDVYIEGSYI
-743 NIDILDNAGGI
+743 NIDVVDNAGGI
-754 DKNIIDKIFEPYF
+754 DENIIDKIFEPYF

-790 MNGEISVV
+790 MNGEISAI
-798 NENYIYENVSYKGAK
+798 NENYIYEDLPYKGAK
-813 FSIKIPMS
+813 FSIKIPIS
-821 KNIKD
+821 KNIKI

>member
-1 MKKNQLNASQ
+1 LKKNQLNASQ

-407 ELVITNLNSEKKYID
+407 ELVITNLNSEKRYID

-498 PSILKSEKNDENF
+498 PSILNSGHNDEKF

>member
-1 MKKNQLNASQ
+1 MKKDNLSTSQ
-11 KIILIGFILFI
+11 KIILISLILFI
-22 LVLSIISTT
+22 IVLTIISTT
-31 SNLLKNDA
+31 TNLLKKDA
-39 EEAHK
+39 EESHK
-44 NIANIYNKTFSEHL
+44 NIANIYNKTFSEHF
-58 NNNIYNIEL
+58 NNSIYNIEL
-67 FINGLEVIYSENKDE
+67 FINGLEVIYLENEDE
-82 KIINDYLLKYLRE
+82 KIIDDYLLKYLRE

-101 INIIDNEIISKST
+101 INILDEEIITKST
-114 NKSNLGLFVLTDEFY
+114 NKSNLGLFVVTDEFY

-152 GKEIKNQLKY
+152 GKEITNQLEY

-173 KVIHIENKDYIVL
+173 KLVHLENKNYIVL

-195 NKYDQ
+195 NKYNQ
-200 NLEKELGQV
+200 NLEKESAHMEV
-209 EILNFNGEVLFSND
+209 LNLNGEVLFSND
-223 QSIKIG
+223 KFIKIG
-229 EKLLDSETLD
+229 EKLLDDEILD
-239 ILKKR
+239 VLNER

-251 KFASLNKNIISIEN
+251 EFKSVNKNIISIEN
-265 IKDYPLSLLLRLD
+265 IKDYPLSLLLRFD
-278 YDKTLE
+278 YEKSLE
-284 NWEEKRLNFLFIIAI
+284 NWEEKRLNFLFIISL

-304 IMLILIFIIKNEKTK
+304 IILILIFIIRNDKTK
-319 QEEIEIHKSKIESQK
+319 QEEIETHKLKIQSQK

-343 NFLSFILSED
+343 HFFSFILNED

-359 NNTALIFLGNT
+359 NNTVLSFLGNT
-370 KNTYIDIYIWDLYCF
+370 KDTYIGVYIWDLYCF
-385 NSECKIW
+385 NNECKIW
-392 LENVIKNHQKNDIEK
+392 LENAIKNRENDIEK
-407 ELVITNLNSEKKYID
+407 ELVITSLDSKRKYID

-436 VLFGKDISEKKEH
+436 VLFGRDISEKKEH
-449 ERELRQAYQVFKNAH
+449 ERELIQAYQVFKNTH

-478 VNDSFIH
+478 VNDAFMR

-498 PSILKSEKNDENF
+498 PSILRSEKNNPNF
-511 YENMWKELLQNNYWD
+511 YENMWKELVENNYWD
-526 GEIVNKRK
+526 GEIVNKKK
-534 DGSTYVEKLTISA
+534 DGTSYVEKLTISA

-552 NKLTNYIGIFSDIT
+552 NKLTNYIGIFSDIS

-614 AVKLGHEYKGTYS
+614 AVKLGHEYEGTYG

-633 FLDSINNSTQ
+633 FLDAINNSTQ

-656 THDIENKEFDCV
+656 TQDIENNDFDCV

-676 LLSSDFKYKEITI
+676 LLSSDFKYKEINI
-689 IFKRLE
+689 IFKRIE
-695 SDNIFASENEFKQVM
+695 SDNIFASENEFKQVL
-710 MNILNN
+710 MNIFNN
-716 AKDILLEKVLDE
+716 AKYVLLEKVLDE
-728 NKYIFIDVYIQNSHI
+728 KKYIFIDVYIEGSYI
-743 NIDILDNAGGI
+743 NIDVVDNAGGI
-754 DKNIIDKIFEPYF
+754 DENIIDKIFEPYF

-790 MNGEISVV
+790 MNGEISAI
-798 NENYIYENVSYKGAK
+798 NENYIYEDLPYKGAK
-813 FSIKIPMS
+813 FSIKIPIS
-821 KNIKD
+821 KNIKI

>member
-1 MKKNQLNASQ
+1 MKKDNLSTSQ
-11 KIILIGFILFI
+11 KIILISLILFI
-22 LVLSIISTT
+22 IVLTIISTT
-31 SNLLKNDA
+31 TNLLKKDA
-39 EEAHK
+39 EESHK
-44 NIANIYNKTFSEHL
+44 NIANIYNKTFSEHF
-58 NNNIYNIEL
+58 NNSIYNIEL
-67 FINGLEVIYSENKDE
+67 FINGLEVIYLENEDE
-82 KIINDYLLKYLRE
+82 KIIDDYLLKYLRE

-101 INIIDNEIISKST
+101 INILDEEIITKST
-114 NKSNLGLFVLTDEFY
+114 NKSNLGLFVVTDEFY

-152 GKEIKNQLKY
+152 GKEITNQLEY

-173 KVIHIENKDYIVL
+173 KLVHLENKNYIVL

-195 NKYDQ
+195 NKYNQ
-200 NLEKELGQV
+200 NLEKESAHMEV
-209 EILNFNGEVLFSND
+209 LNFNGEVLFSND
-223 QSIKIG
+223 KFIKIG
-229 EKLLDSETLD
+229 EKLLDDEILD
-239 ILKKR
+239 VLNER

-251 KFASLNKNIISIEN
+251 EFKSVNKNIISIEN
-265 IKDYPLSLLLRLD
+265 IKDYPLSLLLRFD
-278 YDKTLE
+278 YEKSLE
-284 NWEEKRLNFLFIIAI
+284 NWEEKRLNFLFIISL

-304 IMLILIFIIKNEKTK
+304 IILILIFIIRNDKTK
-319 QEEIEIHKSKIESQK
+319 QEEIETHKLKIQSQK

-343 NFLSFILSED
+343 HFFSFILNED

-359 NNTALIFLGNT
+359 NNTVLSFLGNT
-370 KNTYIDIYIWDLYCF
+370 KDTYIGVYIWDLYCF
-385 NSECKIW
+385 NNECKIW
-392 LENVIKNHQKNDIEK
+392 LENAIKNRENDIEK
-407 ELVITNLNSEKKYID
+407 ELVITSLDSKRKYID

-436 VLFGKDISEKKEH
+436 VLFGRDISEKKEY
-449 ERELRQAYQVFKNAH
+449 ERELIQAYQVFKNTH

-478 VNDSFIH
+478 VNDAFMR

-498 PSILKSEKNDENF
+498 PSILKSEKNNPNF
-511 YENMWKELLQNNYWD
+511 YENMWKELVENNYWD
-526 GEIVNKRK
+526 GEIVNKKK
-534 DGSTYVEKLTISA
+534 DGTSYVEKLTISA

-552 NKLTNYIGIFSDIT
+552 NKLTNYIGIFSDIS

-614 AVKLGHEYKGTYS
+614 AVKLGHEYEGTYG

-633 FLDSINNSTQ
+633 FLDAINNSTQ

-656 THDIENKEFDCV
+656 TQDIENNDFDCV

-676 LLSSDFKYKEITI
+676 LLSSDFKYKEINI
-689 IFKRLE
+689 IFKRIE

-710 MNILNN
+710 MNIFNN
-716 AKDILLEKVLDE
+716 AKYVLLEKVLDE
-728 NKYIFIDVYIQNSHI
+728 KKYIFIDVYIEGSYI
-743 NIDILDNAGGI
+743 NIDVVDNAGGI
-754 DKNIIDKIFEPYF
+754 DENIIDKIFEPYF

-790 MNGEISVV
+790 MNGEISAI
-798 NENYIYENVSYKGAK
+798 NENYIYEDLPYKGAK
-813 FSIKIPMS
+813 FSIKIPIS
-821 KNIKD
+821 KNIKI

>member
-1 MKKNQLNASQ
+1 LKKNYLDKSQ
-11 KIILIGFILFI
+11 KIILIGFVLFI
-22 LVLSIISTT
+22 LLLVIISTT
-31 SNLLKNDA
+31 SNILKNDA

-44 NIANIYNKTFSEHL
+44 NIATIYNKNFSEHL
-58 NNNIYNIEL
+58 NNSIYNLEL
-67 FINGLEVIYSENKDE
+67 FVNGLKVIYSEDKDE
-82 KIINDYLLKYLRE
+82 KIIDDYLLKYLRE

-101 INIIDNEIISKST
+101 INILHKDIIVKST

-129 PKPIFKKDILRFGNS
+129 PKPLFKKDILRFGNS

-152 GKEIKNQLKY
+152 GKEIKDNLEY
-162 SNKESLFLPIS
+162 SYKESFFLPIS

-186 LALNIEQFL
+186 LALNIDQFL
-195 NKYDQ
+195 NKYTQ
-200 NLEKELGQV
+200 NLEKEV
-209 EILNFNGEVLFSND
+209 SNIEVLNFNGEVLLSND
-223 QSIKIG
+223 ETMKIG
-229 EKLLDSETLD
+229 KKLLDSKILD
-239 ILKKR
+239 SLHER

-251 KFASLNKNIISIEN
+251 KFDLLKKSIVSIEN
-265 IKDYPLSLLLRLD
+265 IKDYPLSLLLRFD
-278 YDKTLE
+278 YDKSLV
-284 NWEEKRLNFLFIIAI
+284 NWEEKRLSFLFIISG
-299 LLVFI
+299 LLIFI
-304 IMLILIFIIKNEKTK
+304 IILILIFIIKNDTSK
-319 QEEIEIHKSKIESQK
+319 QKEIEIHKSKIESQK

-343 NFLSFILSED
+343 HFLSFILSED

-359 NNTALIFLGNT
+359 NNTALSFLGNP
-370 KNTYIDIYIWDLYCF
+370 KETYLDMNIWDLYCF

-392 LENVIKNHQKNDIEK
+392 LENAIKDYENDNIEI
-407 ELVITNLNSEKKYID
+407 ELIITNLNSERKYIE

-449 ERELRQAYQVFKNAH
+449 ERELRQAYQVFKNTH

-478 VNDSFIH
+478 VNDAFIH
-485 CTGYKLEEVLNQN
+485 CTGYKLEEILNQN
-498 PSILKSEKNDENF
+498 PSILRSEKNDNNF
-511 YENMWKELLQNNYWD
+511 YKNMWKELVDNNYWD

-534 DGSTYVEKLTISA
+534 DGTTYVEKLTISA

-552 NKLTNYIGIFSDIT
+552 NKLTNYIGVFSDIT

-600 QWRQPLSVISVAAG
+600 QWRQPLSVISIAAG
-614 AVKLGHEYKGTYS
+614 AVKLGHEYEGTYG
-627 EKEIID
+627 EKEIIE
-633 FLDSINNSTQ
+633 FLDSITNSTQ

-656 THDIENKEFDCV
+656 TQDIENKDFDCV

-676 LLSSDFKYKEITI
+676 LLSSDFKYKEINI
-689 IFKRLE
+689 IFRRVD

-716 AKDILLEKVLDE
+716 AKYILLEKVLTE
-728 NKYIFIDVYIQNSHI
+728 EKYIFIDVYVENSDI

-754 DKNIIDKIFEPYF
+754 DENIIDKIFEPYF

-790 MNGEISVV
+790 MNGEITVT
-798 NENYIYENVSYKGAK
+798 NEDFTYESICYKGAR
-813 FSIKIPMS
+813 FSIKLPIS
-821 KNIKD
+821 KNK

>member
-1 MKKNQLNASQ
+1 MKKDNLSTSQ
-11 KIILIGFILFI
+11 KIILISLILFI
-22 LVLSIISTT
+22 IVLTIISTT
-31 SNLLKNDA
+31 TNLLKKDA
-39 EEAHK
+39 EESHK
-44 NIANIYNKTFSEHL
+44 NIANIYNKTFSEHF
-58 NNNIYNIEL
+58 NNSIYNIEL
-67 FINGLEVIYSENKDE
+67 FINGLEVIYLENEDE
-82 KIINDYLLKYLRE
+82 KIIDDYLLKYLRE

-101 INIIDNEIISKST
+101 INILDEEIITKST
-114 NKSNLGLFVLTDEFY
+114 NKSNLGLFVVTDEFY

-152 GKEIKNQLKY
+152 GKEITNQLEY
-162 SNKESLFLPIS
+162 SNQESLFLPLS
-173 KVIHIENKDYIVL
+173 KLVHVENKNYIVL

-195 NKYDQ
+195 NKYNQ
-200 NLEKELGQV
+200 NLEKESAHMEV
-209 EILNFNGEVLFSND
+209 LNLNGEVLFSND
-223 QSIKIG
+223 KFIKIG
-229 EKLLDSETLD
+229 EKLLDDEILD
-239 ILKKR
+239 VLNER

-251 KFASLNKNIISIEN
+251 EFKSVNKNIISIEN
-265 IKDYPLSLLLRLD
+265 IKDYPLSLLLRFD
-278 YDKTLE
+278 YEKSLE
-284 NWEEKRLNFLFIIAI
+284 NWEEKRLNFLFIISL

-304 IMLILIFIIKNEKTK
+304 IILILIFIIRNDKTK
-319 QEEIEIHKSKIESQK
+319 QEEIETHKLKIQSQK

-343 NFLSFILSED
+343 HFFSFILNED

-359 NNTALIFLGNT
+359 NNTVLSFLGNT
-370 KNTYIDIYIWDLYCF
+370 KDTYIGVYIWDLYCF
-385 NSECKIW
+385 NNECKIW
-392 LENVIKNHQKNDIEK
+392 LENAIKNRENDIEK
-407 ELVITNLNSEKKYID
+407 ELVITSLDSKRKYID

-436 VLFGKDISEKKEH
+436 VLFGRDISEKKEY
-449 ERELRQAYQVFKNAH
+449 ERELIQAYQVFKNTH

-478 VNDSFIH
+478 VNDAFMR

-498 PSILKSEKNDENF
+498 PSILKSEKNNPNF
-511 YENMWKELLQNNYWD
+511 YEDMWKELVENNYWD
-526 GEIVNKRK
+526 GEIVNKKK
-534 DGSTYVEKLTISA
+534 DGTSYVEKLTISA

-552 NKLTNYIGIFSDIT
+552 NKLTNYIGIFSDIS

-614 AVKLGHEYKGTYS
+614 AVKLGHEYEGTYG

-656 THDIENKEFDCV
+656 TQDIENNDFDCV

-676 LLSSDFKYKEITI
+676 LLSSDFKYKEINI
-689 IFKRLE
+689 IFKRIE

-710 MNILNN
+710 MNIFNN
-716 AKDILLEKVLDE
+716 AKYVLLEKVLDE
-728 NKYIFIDVYIQNSHI
+728 KKYIFIDVYIEGSYI
-743 NIDILDNAGGI
+743 NIDVVDNAGGI
-754 DKNIIDKIFEPYF
+754 DENIIDKIFEPYF

-790 MNGEISVV
+790 MNGEISAI
-798 NENYIYENVSYKGAK
+798 NENYIYEDLPYKGAK
-813 FSIKIPMS
+813 FSIKIPIS
-821 KNIKD
+821 KNIKI